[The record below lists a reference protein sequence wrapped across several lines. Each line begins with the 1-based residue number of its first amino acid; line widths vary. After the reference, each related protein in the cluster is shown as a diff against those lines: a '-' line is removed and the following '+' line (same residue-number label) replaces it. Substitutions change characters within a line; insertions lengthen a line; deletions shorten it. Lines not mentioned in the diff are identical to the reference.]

1 VAKYNQLLRLEADL
15 GEAAAFPGARALAG
29 GRRRR

>member
-15 GEAAAFPGARALAG
+15 GEAAAYRGAAALSG
-29 GRRRR
+29 GAARQ